1 LGDGTKVTIYG
12 TRTCA
17 HCTAAR
23 MLLTRKGVRFED
35 VVVTDDEE
43 RMAEM
48 LERSGRRSVP
58 QIFVGDAPIGGF
70 DELCALDESG
80 ELDKLLAG
88 SSGTQ

>member
-1 LGDGTKVTIYG
+1 
-12 TRTCA
+12 
-17 HCTAAR
+17 
-23 MLLTRKGVRFED
+23 
-35 VVVTDDEE
+35 
-43 RMAEM
+43 MAEM

>member
-1 LGDGTKVTIYG
+1 
-12 TRTCA
+12 
-17 HCTAAR
+17 

-35 VVVTDDEE
+35 VVVTDDEGK
-43 RMAEM
+43 RIEM
-48 LERSGRRSVP
+48 QERSGRRSVP
-58 QIFVGDAPIGGF
+58 QIFVGDKPIGGF